1 MKFLVFALL
10 LVFSTKN
17 YSSPSPTEEK
27 NSAIQNCLNAARH
40 YQAQGKDINPEV
52 WCSDV
57 TTSTEESCRESGLA
71 AKLRG
76 EMVNEN
82 VKASCVNK

>member
-17 YSSPSPTEEK
+17 YSSPTEEQ